1 MYVVKNT
8 EDFADGKY
16 DELLELG
23 RRGLSGTT
31 PSLEKQSQPLSEHPN
46 TSLVKQER
54 GYLSPSQISYSQ
66 TSYQ

>member
-8 EDFADGKY
+8 EAFANGKY

-23 RRGLSGTT
+23 HRGLSGTT
-31 PSLEKQSQPLSEHPN
+31 PSLKKLSQPLSEDPN